1 MKIDKSTITIML
13 LVITDCIIGG
23 FVICKCILQKEI
35 DRPIKYEAKMEIVDD
50 LKDIAPIAAME
61 EPIIV
66 YDGMTLEQLAEKL
79 DKILTSTLDGTG
91 MIYASKSLE
100 YGVDPY
106 LAVAISMHETGC
118 KWGCSRLV
126 KNCNNVGGMKGSPG
140 CNGGSYIAF
149 SSLEEG
155 IDRFIKN
162 LANNYYQYGL
172 TTPEEMNP
180 KYAADP
186 AWSEKV
192 NKYIN
197 EIKAL

>member
-1 MKIDKSTITIML
+1 MKISQSTILIIAL
-13 LVITDCIIGG
+13 IIIDCIVGI
-23 FVICKCILQKEI
+23 FVVSKCFFQEEVNYEV
-35 DRPIKYEAKMEIVDD
+35 KYEAKMEITEE
-50 LKDIAPIAAME
+50 LKEMAPLATAD
-61 EPIIV
+61 EPVVV

-91 MIYASKSLE
+91 IIYAKKSIE

-118 KWGCSRLV
+118 KWGCSKLL
-126 KNCNNVGGMKGSPG
+126 KNCNNVGGMVGKPS
-140 CNGGSYIAF
+140 CNGGKYIAF
-149 SSLEEG
+149 GSLEEG
-155 IDRFIKN
+155 IDRFVRNI
-162 LANNYYQYGL
+162 ANNYYAYGL
-172 TTPEEMNP
+172 TTAEEMNP
-180 KYAADP
+180 RYAADP

>member
-1 MKIDKSTITIML
+1 MKDRSMITIIAL
-13 LVITDCIIGG
+13 LVIDFIVGG
-23 FVICKCILQKEI
+23 IVIYNCILPKEV
-35 DRPIKYEAKMEIVDD
+35 DRPIKYEAKKEIVED
-50 LKDIAPIAAME
+50 LKDIAPVAKIE

-66 YDGMTLEQLAEKL
+66 YDGMTLEELAEKL
-79 DKILTSTLDGTG
+79 DKMLTSTLDGTG
-91 MIYASKSLE
+91 IIYAKKSLE

-126 KNCNNVGGMKGSPG
+126 RECYNVGGMKGSPG

-149 SSLEEG
+149 SDLEQG
-155 IDRFIKN
+155 IDRFVRNI
-162 LANNYYQYGL
+162 ANTYYAYGL
-172 TTPEEMNP
+172 DTPEKMNP

>member
-1 MKIDKSTITIML
+1 MRLSRSMIIIVVL
-13 LVITDCIIGG
+13 ALIDCIVGAV
-23 FVICKCILQKEI
+23 VISKCVIEKEV
-35 DRPIKYEAKMEIVDD
+35 DQLVTYEAKMEIIEE
-50 LKDIAPIAAME
+50 LKDIAPIVTADQ
-61 EPIIV
+61 PVIV

-79 DKILTSTLDGTG
+79 EKILNSTLDGTG
-91 MIYASKSLE
+91 IIYAKKSLE

-118 KWGCSRLV
+118 TWGCSKLV
-126 KNCNNVGGMKGSPG
+126 KNCNNVGGMVGKPN
-140 CNGGSYIAF
+140 CNGGKYIAF

-155 IDRFIKN
+155 IDRFVKN
-162 LANNYYQYGL
+162 LAKNYYDYGL

-197 EIKAL
+197 KIKAL